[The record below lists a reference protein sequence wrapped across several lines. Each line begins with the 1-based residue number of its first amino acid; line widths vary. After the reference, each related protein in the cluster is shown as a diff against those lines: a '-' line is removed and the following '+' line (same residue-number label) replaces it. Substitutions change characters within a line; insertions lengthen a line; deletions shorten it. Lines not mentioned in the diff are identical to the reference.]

1 MAMSGHNGRVSRL
14 EAELAP
20 GAWIWL
26 VEIYTPVVGVGWSAP
41 GCETEE
47 EAMARMPQVG
57 PQDILMVHEA
67 WGCARQ
73 GTPHS
78 HRDDPIQRWPRA

>member
-1 MAMSGHNGRVSRL
+1 MSGLNGRVNKL

-20 GAWIWL
+20 GAWVWL
-26 VEIYTPVVGVGWSAP
+26 VEIYTPQEDVGWLAE
-41 GCETEE
+41 GCETEA

-57 PQDILMVHEA
+57 PRDLLLVAQGWECD
-67 WGCARQ
+67 RQ

-78 HRDDPIQRWPRA
+78 HRDDPIPRWPRHG

>member
-1 MAMSGHNGRVSRL
+1 MSGLHSRVNKI

-20 GAWIWL
+20 QAWIYL

-47 EAMARMPQVG
+47 EAMARMPQLG
-57 PQDILMVHEA
+57 PQDILLVHEA
-67 WGCARQ
+67 WGCARR

-78 HRDDPIQRWPRA
+78 HADDPITRWPRRG